1 MQSTGVDE
9 GSSRSAPSAVLSR
22 QRCVV
27 VVIDLVES
35 TQWMSTREDA
45 VIDLWRRFVRQLR
58 EATLPALG
66 GRMVK
71 SLGDGVLL
79 TFPSVAAA
87 LPCALTAPAALAAL
101 GAPDAGGPPL
111 RLRIGLHQADVVVDD
126 VDIYGQSVNLAA
138 RLATLAQPDEAI
150 ASIDVVED
158 LVPELD
164 AAIDD
169 LGECYLKHW
178 PEPVRAYRLSA
189 PDARSPVLA
198 TTARALPDPVPPK
211 PLGRPRVAVLNP
223 QADPGTPALLATL
236 LADELAMALSAQR
249 SLELVSRMSTRRVGA
264 ALTGTPAQVI
274 DARYMVGGACH
285 LVGGHL
291 RVVLELVHAADQS
304 VVWGHALDTTAEALV
319 HDPGAVLGS
328 LARDILE
335 AIEAHETRR
344 VRTLP
349 LASLDAFELL
359 LGGVRLMHRL
369 SRHDFQRAHDS
380 LDAVVARHPRHPDGY
395 AWLAKWHILAVH
407 QGWSSDP
414 GRNMGMAADMA
425 RRALD
430 LDDACSLALTLAAMV
445 KMFGDRDLGRAESMY
460 AQALALHPNEPLA
473 WLLKG
478 MVHAFRGEGDAA
490 VQHTTQATSLSPL
503 DPLRY
508 YFDSLNASAHA
519 AAGRYAE
526 AVALAERS
534 LRANAQHASTLR
546 ILAIAQAM
554 QDRVEPAREAVQRLM
569 TLEPT
574 FTVERFLARSPS
586 ADYAIGQQF
595 AAALAR
601 AGVPAA

>member
-9 GSSRSAPSAVLSR
+9 GSPPAAPGQALIR
-22 QRCVV
+22 QRCVI

-35 TQWMSTREDA
+35 THWMSTREDA
-45 VIDLWRRFVRQLR
+45 VIDLWRRFVRELR
-58 EATLPALG
+58 TATLPALG

-79 TFPSVAAA
+79 TFPTVAAA

-111 RLRIGLHQADVVVDD
+111 RLRIGLHRADVVVDD
-126 VDIYGQSVNLAA
+126 ADIYGQSVNLAA
-138 RLATLAQPDEAI
+138 RLASLARPDETI

-164 AAIDD
+164 ATIDD

-178 PEPVRAYRLSA
+178 PEPVRAYRLSP
-189 PDARSPVLA
+189 PDAIAQPPAAA
-198 TTARALPDPVPPK
+198 TRAVPDPSPPQ
-211 PLGRPRVAVLNP
+211 PIGRPRVAVLNP
-223 QADPGTPALLATL
+223 QADAGTPALLATL
-236 LADELAMALSAQR
+236 LADELATALAAQR

-264 ALTGTPAQVI
+264 ALTGAPARAI

-285 LVGGHL
+285 LVGGRL
-291 RVVLELVHAADQS
+291 RVMLEMVHAKDQS
-304 VVWGHALDTTAEALV
+304 VVWAQALDTTADALV
-319 HDPGAVLGS
+319 HDPAAVLAGLS
-328 LARDILE
+328 GDILE

-344 VRTLP
+344 VRSLP

-369 SRHDFQRAHDS
+369 SRHDFQRAYDS
-380 LDAVVARHPRHPDGY
+380 LDAVVGGGPRHPHGY

-407 QGWSSDP
+407 QGWSTDP
-414 GRNMGMAADMA
+414 GRSMGMAADMA

-503 DPLRY
+503 DPMRY

-554 QDRVEPAREAVQRLM
+554 QDRMEPARDAVHRLM

-595 AAALAR
+595 AAALVR